1 MNWHPNINKI
11 PKRCFCRKCNL
22 LGVCIIAFS
31 SLWMSCSQNP
41 NSTNVSHQKVIEDS
55 SLIIDEF
62 RSKYES
68 QEYLCLISYSNEC
81 PIAKNYIKTIKTLF
95 QAYGKQVAFCL
106 LDPGVGSKPISGMEE
121 ILFRDHSLLICKRYN
136 IQVYPQAVLVNCLD
150 RKVLYTGK
158 IDDRAIALGEVKS
171 SAEKHYLQDALK
183 QLVTTGRVAVES
195 NQAVGCFVGDLTLK
209 QTE

>member
-11 PKRCFCRKCNL
+11 PKGYFCRKCNL
-22 LGVCIIAFS
+22 LWVCIIAFS

-62 RSKYES
+62 RSKFES

-95 QAYGKQVAFCL
+95 QAYGKQVTL
-106 LDPGVGSKPISGMEE
+106 LN
-121 ILFRDHSLLICKRYN
+121 HLL
-136 IQVYPQAVLVNCLD
+136 
-150 RKVLYTGK
+150 
-158 IDDRAIALGEVKS
+158 KS
-171 SAEKHYLQDALK
+171 
-183 QLVTTGRVAVES
+183 TT
-195 NQAVGCFVGDLTLK
+195 FK
-209 QTE
+209 MP